1 MIEPANAQSIA
12 HAAALLRRGEL
23 VAFPTETVYGLGADA
38 TSDEAVARVFAA
50 KARPSF
56 NPLIVH
62 VFDLAGAHEIA
73 AVGAVAETIIAHF
86 WPGPLTLVLP
96 RREPQVQLPMPH
108 LQLTALQHRK
118 PVSLLATAGLDT
130 IAVRSPVHRVAR
142 SLLAEFGG
150 PLVAPSANR
159 SGHVSATD
167 AAHVAA
173 DFGEQLFI
181 LDGGPSTLGIESTVL
196 DLTGEDPVILRPG
209 ALTREALERLL
220 GPLEVAAAGAI
231 KSPGMLASH
240 YAPNLPLRLNATSVR
255 EGEALLAFGP
265 SPPRGAA
272 RMLNLSPT
280 GDLVEAAAH
289 LFAYLRALDHRPA
302 LPHLPHL
309 PKLPHVPLPHLPLPH
324 LHLPHIPG
332 LDHPAP
338 TAIAVMPIP
347 EHGLGEAINDRLRR
361 AAAPRS

>member
-1 MIEPANAQSIA
+1 MIEPATPQSIA
-12 HAAALLRRGEL
+12 RAALLLRQGEL

-38 TSDEAVARVFAA
+38 TSDKAVARVFAA
-50 KARPSF
+50 KSRPSI

-62 VFDLAGAHEIA
+62 VFDLAAAQEIA
-73 AVGAVAETIIAHF
+73 VVGAVAETVISHF

-96 RREPQVQLPMPH
+96 RRAAHPQMPLPH
-108 LQLTALQHRK
+108 LPHLPGLAHRK

-150 PLVAPSANR
+150 PIVAPSANR

-173 DFGEQLFI
+173 DFGEALFV
-181 LDGGPSTLGIESTVL
+181 LDGGPATLGIESTVL

-209 ALTREALERLL
+209 AMTRETLERLL
-220 GPLEVAAAGAI
+220 GPLEVAAEGAV
-231 KSPGMLASH
+231 KAPGMLASH
-240 YAPNLPLRLNATSVR
+240 YAPHLPLRLNATSVKP
-255 EGEALLAFGP
+255 GEALLAFGP
-265 SPPRGAA
+265 DPPKGAL
-272 RMLNLSPT
+272 RTLNLSER

-309 PKLPHVPLPHLPLPH
+309 PKLPHLPLPH

-347 EHGLGEAINDRLRR
+347 EHGLGEAINDRLKR
-361 AAAPRS
+361 AAAPR